1 MTDFEKNEIQC
12 EIQLLK
18 QQLAESDYKCLKHS
32 DGALTDE
39 EYEPVRA
46 QRAELRRKIN
56 ELEGGEEA

>member
-1 MTDFEKNEIQC
+1 MTDFERNEIQC